1 MEADSVHQVL
11 VLQAR
16 YTLESNPSAVC
27 VLARMRVQG
36 GCYVLICP
44 PTMTDCRIKCVGP
57 MLRTF
62 YGSNQFMIYPVT
74 GQKSSLRSEERVST
88 ALDTEV
94 QLR

>member
-1 MEADSVHQVL
+1 
-11 VLQAR
+11 
-16 YTLESNPSAVC
+16 
-27 VLARMRVQG
+27 MRVKG

-62 YGSNQFMIYPVT
+62 YNTNQFVIDPAM
-74 GQKSSLRSEERVST
+74 GQKSSLRSEERVPT